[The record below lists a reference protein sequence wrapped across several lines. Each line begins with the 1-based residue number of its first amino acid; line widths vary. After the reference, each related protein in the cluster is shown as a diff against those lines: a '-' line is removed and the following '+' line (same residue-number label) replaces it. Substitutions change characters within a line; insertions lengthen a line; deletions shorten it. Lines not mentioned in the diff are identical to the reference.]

1 VSTFEATNGHVPDGE
16 DIIRQTLKRLAGVGE
31 VPRDTTIPVSQG
43 GTPAADDGSVRSD
56 TRHPEDPAGAYQDT
70 AREVCD
76 PEEIRVNAVATGKAS
91 QAIGSEVFER
101 CLQRAF
107 RGVCAVR
114 SGAITGPARAAGG
127 EQLNISATTPKDVK
141 QIVVDRYAD
150 GLKADR
156 LEADAVPRARE
167 KVGHAEIEM
176 EEAEKHLQATQSVV
190 DDVRTDGVHDDA
202 RPGGLMQWVRLP
214 TPAVVVVTALDL
226 AVTTLVLEPPVSDLI
241 DTQLPYG
248 SFLIAAAV
256 SASLIVASAAAGFAL
271 AAIRLPG
278 RVVGTLM
285 VGVFALIMLKFVGG
299 LDALRAGSESGV
311 ETLTAVTLASCFVA
325 ALAGYATTT
334 WHDFTV
340 RRDQILE
347 AGTPLGDALNARKE
361 ARTASEAAK
370 SDLTAAEA
378 ELEDLWAEIERLRD
392 SAARADA
399 AALTRE
405 QQGIA
410 ANVEFATI
418 DARARTGVAQEVA
431 ANEEWAVSM
440 ALLAY
445 EKARAEELPEGDA
458 IRDPDAPTTPPAAD
472 GEGRRLTGLQKAAI
486 GALGAGAVG
495 GLLLGPIPF
504 AAGAG
509 IAAVLLLLDGRRQ
522 SRSGTGTVERDPLAG
537 PPPIGSPASE
547 DNPLYIRQP
556 DHMVAKYGDG
566 GAMTGEH
573 Q

>member
-1 VSTFEATNGHVPDGE
+1 VNGHVPDG
-16 DIIRQTLKRLAGVGE
+16 DDVIRQARERLAEIGQ
-31 VPRDTTIPVSQG
+31 VPHDTAAPLSHADA
-43 GTPAADDGSVRSD
+43 PAADGGRARSD
-56 TRHPEDPAGAYQDT
+56 IRHPEDPPGAYRDT

-76 PEEIRVNAVATGKAS
+76 PEEIRVSAVATGKAS
-91 QAIGSEVFER
+91 QAIGSEVFQHW
-101 CLQRAF
+101 LQRAF
-107 RGVCAVR
+107 KGICGVR

-127 EQLNISATTPKDVK
+127 EQLKISATTSKDVK

-156 LEADAVPRARE
+156 LEADAIPRASE
-167 KVGHAEIEM
+167 KVDRAKAEVKQA
-176 EEAEKHLQATQSVV
+176 EEHLWAAQSLV
-190 DDVRTDGVHDDA
+190 DEVRTEGVQEDA
-202 RPGGLMQWVRLP
+202 RPGGVMQWVRLP
-214 TPAVVVVTALDL
+214 PRAAIAVTALDI
-226 AVTTLVLEPPVSDLI
+226 AITTVVLEPPVSDLI

-278 RVVGTLM
+278 RAVGALM
-285 VGVFALIMLKFVGG
+285 VGVFAVIMLKLVGG

-325 ALAGYATTT
+325 ALTSYAATT
-334 WHDFTV
+334 WHDFTL
-340 RRDQILE
+340 RRDRILE
-347 AGTPLGDALNARKE
+347 AGTPLGDALDARKK
-361 ARTASEAAK
+361 ARTADEAAT
-370 SDLTAAEA
+370 SDLAQAEA
-378 ELEDLWAEIERLRD
+378 ELEGLWAEIERLRD

-410 ANVEFATI
+410 AGVEFATI
-418 DARARTGVAQEVA
+418 DSRARTGVAQEVA
-431 ANEEWAVSM
+431 ANEEWAFSM

-445 EKARAEELPEGDA
+445 EKARAEEPPEGDLVQ
-458 IRDPDAPTTPPAAD
+458 DPDAPTTPLAAD
-472 GEGRRLTGLQKAAI
+472 GESHRLTGLQKAAI
-486 GALGAGAVG
+486 GALGAGGVG
-495 GLLLGPIPF
+495 GLLLGPIPLV
-504 AAGAG
+504 AGAG
-509 IAAVLLLLDGRRQ
+509 IAAVLLLLGARRQ
-522 SRSGTGTVERDPLAG
+522 SRSDAVAVDDDGPPSG
-537 PPPIGSPASE
+537 PPPIGSPAS
-547 DNPLYIRQP
+547 DDDPLYIRQP